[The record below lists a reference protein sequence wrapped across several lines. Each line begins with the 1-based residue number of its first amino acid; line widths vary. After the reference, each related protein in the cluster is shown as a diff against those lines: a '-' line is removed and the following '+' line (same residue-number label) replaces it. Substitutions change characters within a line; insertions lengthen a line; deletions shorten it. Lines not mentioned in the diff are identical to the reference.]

1 MKILKAIALLLHY
14 PDGSVSEHADELTA
28 LLLEEQRLA
37 SATRDALLDFIKTQR
52 EHDLLDLQAEY
63 VALFDRG
70 RALSLHLFEHVHGES
85 RDRGQAMV
93 QLLNVYR
100 ENGFDIS
107 ANELPDYVPLFLEF
121 CSLLP
126 EAEAQNWLLETEH
139 LLQTLHGRLE
149 ERENPYAVLFRAL
162 LELGGLEAADE
173 QLRHRIHSEQRDDT
187 PQALDKVWAEE
198 PVVFGPAGSGCGGA
212 VTNQGQ
218 AVPIDTSG
226 LQRAAH
232 HRHTA
237 RGN

>member
-1 MKILKAIALLLHY
+1 MKSLKVIALLLHY
-14 PDGSVSEHADELTA
+14 PDGSVAEHADELMT
-28 LLLEEQRLA
+28 LVQNEQRLA
-37 SATRDALLDFIKTQR
+37 PATRNALQDFIRTQR
-52 EHDLLDLQAEY
+52 ERDLLDLQAEY

-100 ENGFDIS
+100 EKGFDVS

-126 EAEAQNWLLETEH
+126 EAEAQNWLLEVEH

-149 ERENPYAVLFRAL
+149 ERESPYAVLFRAL
-162 LELGGLEAADE
+162 LELGGLESADE
-173 QLRHRIHSEQRDDT
+173 PLRHRIKSEQRDDT

-198 PVVFGPAGSGCGGA
+198 PVVFGPASGGCGGA

-226 LQRAAH
+226 L
-232 HRHTA
+232 HRPVH